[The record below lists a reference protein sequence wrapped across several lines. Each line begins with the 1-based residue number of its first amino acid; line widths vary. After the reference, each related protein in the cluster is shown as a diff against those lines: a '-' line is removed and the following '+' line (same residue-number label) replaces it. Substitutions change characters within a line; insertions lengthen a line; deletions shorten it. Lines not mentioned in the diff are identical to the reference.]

1 MEKRSGVNITLEGK
15 QTTVLYNQTGVKKAF
30 WVCESKQTSNW
41 ITSQGYIL
49 GDDPIN
55 YSLPL
60 LLAES
65 AIIFIVSSAV
75 HLLLKRFNQSKTVSC
90 IIAGILLSP
99 TFLGHSMNIRMILFP
114 PKGTFVLDTISLLSL
129 NLFLFNISVKTDL
142 NMLRKPS
149 MMSIGVG
156 ICASLPPLL
165 LSGLLY
171 LGIKE
176 TLPLD
181 TKSESLLLLM
191 ACRLSLTSFPVI
203 ADILDEFGFLNT
215 ELGRVATTTSLVS
228 DALAWLLN
236 SFIFAS
242 LVPDQ
247 FLIKTIMSAVSFGVY
262 LLIVLFILRP
272 TILHIIKK
280 TPVGDLIDEGYFV
293 GVILLALTSALL
305 TELSGYP
312 APFGP
317 IILGLC
323 LPGGMPL
330 GVSLS
335 EKLDSFVSGLFMP
348 IYLVLAG
355 YRTNLTIIENLHTS
369 LYIGLMI
376 LVTVLGKFIG
386 TVLVSLYFRF
396 PLRDAIVMGLMM
408 NLKGIIE
415 VNFFNGWGDAQIANG
430 QEFSALMVST
440 TVITAISTP
449 LIKYLYK
456 PSVRYVTSKRRTMEH
471 ARPNTELKILTAVHN
486 EENVPPILEL
496 LEAYYPTSD
505 SPLVIYVLHVMEL
518 AGRTTAVLAPHK
530 RSKKSG
536 NTTISDRI
544 VNAFRY
550 YERKNEGSASVLPFI
565 ALAPTHTMH
574 NDVCSLSLEKKI
586 RLIILPFHK
595 QCEGPLTMAKQGFQ
609 TMNQNVLTY
618 APCSVAILVDRRHS
632 GGATCTLTNDLLNHV
647 AVFFLGGGDD
657 REALTIGMRI
667 ARNSNIS
674 LTIVRFISRGDFREL
689 EDEEWKLDNKMM
701 DDLRARQSENVSYKE
716 EVVQDSEETV
726 AIIRAIGNKFD
737 LVIVGRRM
745 GLESSL
751 TSGMS
756 VWSEC
761 EELGI
766 LGDLLS
772 SEDFGLKA
780 SILVVQQQVR
790 AEDQSGVV
798 GVDVASKAKQR
809 TITGILSLNVGMA
822 KQEEARNV
830 LIDRGGT
837 SP

>member
-1 MEKRSGVNITLEGK
+1 M
-15 QTTVLYNQTGVKKAF
+15 
-30 WVCESKQTSNW
+30 
-41 ITSQGYIL
+41 
-49 GDDPIN
+49 
-55 YSLPL
+55 
-60 LLAES
+60 
-65 AIIFIVSSAV
+65 
-75 HLLLKRFNQSKTVSC
+75 KT
-90 IIAGILLSP
+90 
-99 TFLGHSMNIRMILFP
+99 RMLLFP
-114 PKGTFVLDTISLLSL
+114 PKGTFVLDTLSLLCL

-156 ICASLPPLL
+156 VCASLPPLL
-165 LSGLLY
+165 LCGLLY

-176 TLPLD
+176 TLPSD
-181 TKSESLLLLM
+181 TKLESLLLLI
-191 ACRLSLTSFPVI
+191 ACRFSLTSFPVI

-215 ELGRVATTTSLVS
+215 ELGRVASTTSLVS
-228 DALAWLLN
+228 EALAWLLN

-242 LVPDQ
+242 QLAPDQ
-247 FLIKTIMSAVSFGVY
+247 FLIKIIMSVVSFGIYV
-262 LLIVLFILRP
+262 LIVLFILRP
-272 TILHIIKK
+272 TILGIIKK

-293 GVILLALTSALL
+293 GVILLALASAML
-305 TELSGYP
+305 TEFSGYP

-335 EKLDSFVSGLFMP
+335 EKLDAFVSGLFIP
-348 IYLVLAG
+348 VYLVLAG
-355 YRTNLTIIENLHTS
+355 YRTILTRIDNVQTS

-376 LVTVLGKFIG
+376 FVAVLGKFIG
-386 TVLVSLYFRF
+386 TVLVTLYFRF

-415 VNFFNGWGDAQIANG
+415 VNFFNTWGDALMANG
-430 QEFSALMVST
+430 QEFSVLMAST

-471 ARPNTELKILTAVHN
+471 ARPNTELKILTTIHN
-486 EENVPPILEL
+486 EDNVPPILEL

-505 SPLVIYVLHVMEL
+505 SPLIIYVLHVMEL

-530 RSKKSG
+530 RSKKSS
-536 NTTISDRI
+536 NTTVSDRI

-550 YERKNEGSASVLPFI
+550 YENKNQGSASVLPFI
-565 ALAPTHTMH
+565 ALAPTHSMH

-595 QCEGPLTMAKQGFQ
+595 QCEGPLTTMTNQGFQ
-609 TMNQNVLTY
+609 AMNQNVLTY
-618 APCSVAILVDRRHS
+618 APCSVAILIDRRHS

-657 REALTIGMRI
+657 REALAIGMRI

-674 LTIVRFISRGDFREL
+674 LTIIRFISRGDFREL

-701 DDLRARQSENVSYKE
+701 DELRTQQNDNVTYKE

-726 AIIRAIGNKFD
+726 AIIRLIGNKFD

-790 AEDQSGVV
+790 TEDPTSG
-798 GVDVASKAKQR
+798 
-809 TITGILSLNVGMA
+809 
-822 KQEEARNV
+822 
-830 LIDRGGT
+830 GG
-837 SP
+837 